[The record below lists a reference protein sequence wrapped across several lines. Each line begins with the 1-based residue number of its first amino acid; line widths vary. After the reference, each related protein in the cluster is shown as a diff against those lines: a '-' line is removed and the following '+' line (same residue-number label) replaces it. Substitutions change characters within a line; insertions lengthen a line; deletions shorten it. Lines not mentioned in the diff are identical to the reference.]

1 MEIKLNSSK
10 NQENNNNQ
18 NNEIINS
25 KINFI
30 TNHCEDKFQIE
41 NNNEKVCEYCKSSFF
56 SKFNKDRHFNTIH
69 LKVNINQNLIS
80 NKNNKNIQNNKEKG
94 NETENNKTQEKI
106 NSNFIGYKRKSV
118 IYLNDIKEENN
129 QQKITFI
136 NKENNVEN
144 ILINENNN
152 IITYNNNLLD
162 KKMQIFQFIQII
174 MKIMKV

>member
-1 MEIKLNSSK
+1 M
-10 NQENNNNQ
+10 
-18 NNEIINS
+18 
-25 KINFI
+25 
-30 TNHCEDKFQIE
+30 
-41 NNNEKVCEYCKSSFF
+41 
-56 SKFNKDRHFNTIH
+56 
-69 LKVNINQNLIS
+69 NINQNLIS

-152 IITYNNNLLD
+152 IITYNNNLLAE
-162 KKMQIFQFIQII
+162 KKM
-174 MKIMKV
+174 